1 MGKVA
6 AVLCGLLSSSYLCVA
21 LADAPE
27 QSIVQTITI
36 DAPPDA
42 VWAVAGDF
50 VGLPRWY
57 APIESARIVL
67 GKNNVVGCIRQLTR
81 RNGTK
86 VTEKLLD
93 YDALNHRL
101 EYTYADGQ
109 VMSSDY
115 FAVLQVKSTGDGKS
129 LVEWKARFKRLEYW
143 TNDPAGPAEEAISK
157 ALNAGYRA
165 GLENLKKIVEAG
177 AQ

>member
-1 MGKVA
+1 MRKVV
-6 AVLCGLLSSSYLCVA
+6 AVLCGVLSSLGVGAA

-27 QSIVQTITI
+27 QHIVQTITI

-50 VGLPRWY
+50 VGLPKWY
-57 APIESARIVL
+57 PPAESSRLVL
-67 GKNNVVGCIRQLTR
+67 GQNNVVGAIRQLTR

-86 VTEKLLD
+86 VTERLID
-93 YDALNHRL
+93 YDPLNHRL

-115 FAVLQVKSTGDGKS
+115 FAVLQVKYAGDGKS
-129 LVEWKARFKRLEYW
+129 MVEWKARFKRLTYW
-143 TNDPAGPAEEAISK
+143 TDEPAGPAE
-157 ALNAGYRA
+157 
-165 GLENLKKIVEAG
+165 
-177 AQ
+177 

>member
-1 MGKVA
+1 MRKGVA
-6 AVLCGLLSSSYLCVA
+6 AVCGLLCSLSLGVA

-27 QSIVQTITI
+27 QSIFQTISI

-50 VGLPRWY
+50 VGLPKWY
-57 APIESARIVL
+57 PPAESARLVL
-67 GKNNVVGCIRQLTR
+67 GRNNVVGCIRELTR

-86 VTEKLLD
+86 VTERLID
-93 YDALNHRL
+93 YDPWNHRL

-115 FAVLQVKSTGDGKS
+115 FAVLQVKDAGGGKS
-129 LVEWKARFKRLEYW
+129 TVEWKARFKRLAYW
-143 TNDPAGPAEEAISK
+143 TDEPAGPAEEAISK
-157 ALNAGYRA
+157 ALNTGYRA

-177 AQ
+177 GQ